1 MSICASLHDALL
13 RQKMRLTGQRAHPL
27 ELPCTSG
34 RPEARLDV
42 QVRPGLGSMAGR
54 LPQRLQVLQ
63 PLPVAFLVLSAALL
77 HAGET
82 VSATDLSPGFQIPSL
97 SDSQL

>member
-1 MSICASLHDALL
+1 M
-13 RQKMRLTGQRAHPL
+13 
-27 ELPCTSG
+27 SG

-77 HAGET
+77 HAGRDR
-82 VSATDLSPGFQIPSL
+82 VCHRPLSWI
-97 SDSQL
+97 SDT